1 MRIKLLPNRVARQT
15 FDNVQCFAAWVD
27 DKKHLICTCIPC
39 NYFKVSWCY
48 YCSRQPRN
56 KALSEC
62 AHQTHNYAHQPLARA
77 PCMYRAAQLCSLS
90 KQLFY
95 LYVCACTP
103 FVCSSTSVM
112 GYTNLASPPHP
123 IWSCQA
129 WQRSESKSGHSMHR
143 QSYQWDMKCAV
154 LGATNGLDLIRLN
167 SERHHLH
174 SHVGPLKG
182 TLTTSYTKQKRKFVK
197 SHMCIH
203 GKNCLNC
210 WYYKKCMHTELQHK
224 LKTKVTTTIK
234 VIIVLLSYN

>member
-1 MRIKLLPNRVARQT
+1 MSSVLPHEWMIKSTLSARAFPAIISRYRDVTTAADNRVIKLYQSVPTKRTTMQV
-15 FDNVQCFAAWVD
+15 
-27 DKKHLICTCIPC
+27 
-39 NYFKVSWCY
+39 
-48 YCSRQPRN
+48 
-56 KALSEC
+56 
-62 AHQTHNYAHQPLARA
+62 HQPLARA